1 MRICRRLLTA
11 TAGPGYYSLR
21 TDAVELRLWFLTD
34 TILRIRAGFDGDWAE
49 RSYTLLR
56 TAWPDA
62 MDSLLAG
69 QRQRV
74 EPAPASLSEEPDRF
88 VLTGAKL
95 RVEIEKEP
103 FRLLIYD
110 AAGNLLHADIPD
122 IGYHEDSNRRR
133 IHTSEMAPED
143 AFYGFGEK
151 TGPLDKRLAFMTMDP
166 GDALGYNPLHSDPLY
181 KHIPFYIKM
190 NRRTRG
196 AVGYF
201 YHNTAICDFDMGRQ
215 HSNYWAPHTRYR
227 TEAGDIDLF
236 FIAGPAIT
244 DVIAGYTFLTGT
256 SAMLPKYALGYLGS
270 SMYYAELPKD
280 CDSAIEQFVD
290 TARSYGFPIDGFQLS
305 SGYTTYAGKRCVF
318 TWNKD
323 RFPDPPAFFQALRE
337 RGVEVSP
344 NVKPA
349 LLLMHPLLPALQ
361 ENDIFVRD
369 PVQEKPSVGAWWG
382 GRGVFVDF
390 TDPHARTVWK
400 ALLQEHVLE
409 KGTTSVWNDNCEYEG
424 VYDKDARVC
433 LEGAGGTVGG
443 RAQRDEQ
450 PDVSGDRRSNP
461 GNKPGGA
468 ALHCLPG
475 RPCRHPAAGPDLG
488 GRQLYKLGLPARQYC
503 YHPGDG
509 AVRRGQPR
517 LRHRRVLWSAA
528 GTRTACALGAKRHL
542 PTAFFD
548 PFHKHRQHGYRT
560 LDVSRLH
567 RSDPGSHPPAVPAV
581 PIPVYTDGLCAQD
594 RFADLAGDGLRL
606 PE

>member
-270 SMYYAELPKD
+270 SM
-280 CDSAIEQFVD
+280 
-290 TARSYGFPIDGFQLS
+290 
-305 SGYTTYAGKRCVF
+305 
-318 TWNKD
+318 
-323 RFPDPPAFFQALRE
+323 
-337 RGVEVSP
+337 
-344 NVKPA
+344 
-349 LLLMHPLLPALQ
+349 
-361 ENDIFVRD
+361 
-369 PVQEKPSVGAWWG
+369 
-382 GRGVFVDF
+382 
-390 TDPHARTVWK
+390 
-400 ALLQEHVLE
+400 
-409 KGTTSVWNDNCEYEG
+409 
-424 VYDKDARVC
+424 
-433 LEGAGGTVGG
+433 
-443 RAQRDEQ
+443 
-450 PDVSGDRRSNP
+450 
-461 GNKPGGA
+461 
-468 ALHCLPG
+468 
-475 RPCRHPAAGPDLG
+475 
-488 GRQLYKLGLPARQYC
+488 
-503 YHPGDG
+503 
-509 AVRRGQPR
+509 
-517 LRHRRVLWSAA
+517 
-528 GTRTACALGAKRHL
+528 
-542 PTAFFD
+542 
-548 PFHKHRQHGYRT
+548 
-560 LDVSRLH
+560 
-567 RSDPGSHPPAVPAV
+567 
-581 PIPVYTDGLCAQD
+581 
-594 RFADLAGDGLRL
+594 
-606 PE
+606 